1 MEGRPQTTMDETSVE
16 TWGRKTST
24 RIDFLDFKDERTI
37 FLKVA
42 KKLGFRDEFTIFYWK
57 IAKTG
62 LYSAYLLKNI
72 VK

>member
-1 MEGRPQTTMDETSVE
+1 MDETSVE

-24 RIDFLDFKDERTI
+24 KTNFLIFKDERTV

-42 KKLGFRDEFTIFYWK
+42 KKLYFRDEFTIIYSK
-57 IAKTG
+57 IAKIG
-62 LYSAYLLKNI
+62 LCWAYLLKNI

>member
-1 MEGRPQTTMDETSVE
+1 MDETGVE

-24 RIDFLDFKDERTI
+24 RINFLVFKDERTI

-42 KKLGFRDEFTIFYWK
+42 KKLYFRDEFTIFYSK
-57 IAKTG
+57 IAKIG
-62 LYSAYLLKNI
+62 LYWESLLKNM